1 MAIQFQNNYPAMG
14 YPQQYGQPYNPVPAQ
29 QFIPAQRPQNTN
41 IIWVQGEAAGKSYLV
56 SPNTELAL
64 WDSENQTIYLKQTDI
79 YGKPI
84 MYKVLDYT
92 IREEVAPEQMK
103 PLEPNPNYVTKEDF
117 NAFAEK
123 LQQQISQLANNS
135 NNNRNFNNNRKFNK
149 NENKEG

>member
-1 MAIQFQNNYPAMG
+1 MATPYQNNYPMG
-14 YPQQYGQPYNPVPAQ
+14 YSQQPYLQPYNPMSV
-29 QFIPAQRPQNTN
+29 QRPQNTN

-92 IREEVAPEQMK
+92 IREEVPPEQVR
-103 PLEPNPNYVTKEDF
+103 PAEPNPNYVTKEDF
-117 NAFAEK
+117 DAFAEK
-123 LQQQISQLANNS
+123 LQQQISQLAKSASTVPINK
-135 NNNRNFNNNRKFNK
+135 NNNYRKFNK
-149 NENKEG
+149 NDNKEG

>member
-1 MAIQFQNNYPAMG
+1 MATPFQNNYPMGG
-14 YPQQYGQPYNPVPAQ
+14 YPQQPFLQPYNPMTV
-29 QFIPAQRPQNTN
+29 QRPQNTN

-64 WDSENQTIYLKQTDI
+64 WDSETQTIYLKQTDI

-92 IREEVAPEQMK
+92 IREEVPAEQVK
-103 PLEPNPNYVTKEDF
+103 PAEPNPNYVTKEDF

-123 LQQQISQLANNS
+123 LQQQISQLANGNHD
-135 NNNRNFNNNRKFNK
+135 RYYNNRKYNNNNNK
-149 NENKEG
+149 NDNKEG